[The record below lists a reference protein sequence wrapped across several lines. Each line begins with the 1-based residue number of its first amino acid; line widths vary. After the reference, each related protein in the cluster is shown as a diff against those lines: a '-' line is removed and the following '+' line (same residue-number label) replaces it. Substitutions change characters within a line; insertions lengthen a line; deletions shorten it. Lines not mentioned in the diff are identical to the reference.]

1 MVVACP
7 SGFNFK
13 TEEAP
18 KISLGFSD
26 FANSEGFPEYSIG
39 TEHPQSCSST
49 DACRGHNGPS
59 FNRKDVYLEF
69 TKALFVVKASAP
81 ITIVDTTEMTIVET
95 FISIACNACGEI
107 VTTKTLYSFYS
118 IIVFCFLSQQVT
130 CPSDRKF
137 FSCSTHST

>member
-18 KISLGFSD
+18 IISLGFSD

-49 DACRGHNGPS
+49 DACRGYNDPS

-81 ITIVDTTEMTIVET
+81 IAIADTTEMAIVET
-95 FISIACNACGEI
+95 FISIACMLEEDRHHQNA
-107 VTTKTLYSFYS
+107 V
-118 IIVFCFLSQQVT
+118 
-130 CPSDRKF
+130 
-137 FSCSTHST
+137 

>member
-49 DACRGHNGPS
+49 DAFRGHNGPS

-95 FISIACNACGEI
+95 FISIACNA
-107 VTTKTLYSFYS
+107 
-118 IIVFCFLSQQVT
+118 
-130 CPSDRKF
+130 
-137 FSCSTHST
+137 